1 VSETALDLE
10 TDSESAK
17 DFLKASETDLH
28 SVTEMVTESESLM
41 H

>member
-1 VSETALDLE
+1 VKDSAKVSETALDLE

-28 SVTEMVTESESLM
+28 SAKAKV
-41 H
+41 